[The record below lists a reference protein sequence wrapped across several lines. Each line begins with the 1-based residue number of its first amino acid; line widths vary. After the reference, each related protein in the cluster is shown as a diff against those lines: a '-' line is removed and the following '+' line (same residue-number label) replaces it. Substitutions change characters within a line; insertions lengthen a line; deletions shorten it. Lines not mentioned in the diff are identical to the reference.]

1 MLTSKEFD
9 TNLQLDNF
17 DKLEKEYQDTKKFF
31 QKLSENIKCDE
42 VEIKFPAFCSFKQ
55 HIMIKF
61 PTYKIRIINIQMT
74 HDKLYEILKNSG
86 NYQIYEEAN
95 VITYPSFNPV
105 KSTAIHCLEDNL
117 KDNQSTAEKI
127 EKKLEML
134 NINYQRCVSYGLYC
148 IPIEVDEDGYI
159 RVKK

>member
-1 MLTSKEFD
+1 
-9 TNLQLDNF
+9 
-17 DKLEKEYQDTKKFF
+17 
-31 QKLSENIKCDE
+31 
-42 VEIKFPAFCSFKQ
+42 
-55 HIMIKF
+55 MIKF

-95 VITYPSFNPV
+95 VIMYPSFNPV